1 MVTCTSVI
9 FHTAAIMTIVQLYF
23 MGSQALLRVN
33 AAQLPVPTS
42 NRKLFHREVMSKY
55 H

>member
-1 MVTCTSVI
+1 MLTCTSI
-9 FHTAAIMTIVQLYF
+9 MFHATDIITIVQIYF
-23 MGSQALLRVN
+23 MGSQALFGVN